1 MNSLKKKV
9 ILQRLERQNLFEK
22 YRNNFI
28 TPGACSF
35 LDWRL
40 EESAKPALRFLLR

>member
-9 ILQRLERQNLFEK
+9 ILQMQRLKWQNLFEK

-28 TPGACSF
+28 TPGAYSF
-35 LDWRL
+35 MDWRL
-40 EESAKPALRFLLR
+40 